1 MSERYDI
8 LTSRENNGKTYW
20 TKIGT
25 MWPLDN
31 GGFSL
36 NFDALPIPTLYND
49 KLQVKAVAFEP
60 KERED
65 KPASGGFGS
74 GKAAPRR
81 NDEMDDEIPF

>member
-1 MSERYDI
+1 MTDRYDI

-36 NFDALPIPTLYND
+36 NFDALPIPTLYQD

-60 KERED
+60 KERD
-65 KPASGGFGS
+65 QAGSAKGS
-74 GKAAPRR
+74 GKSGGGQSRR
-81 NDEMDDEIPF
+81 DDMDDEIPF

>member
-60 KERED
+60 KEREE
-65 KPASGGFGS
+65 KSPGGFGG
-74 GKAAPRR
+74 GKSPPSRR
-81 NDEMDDEIPF
+81 HDMDDEIPF